1 MNNNIEKEALIL
13 DACCGSRLFWFN
25 KEHPNAVYIDKRS
38 EEITACDG
46 RRIIIRPDL
55 IEDFRSL
62 PFPDQSFK
70 LVVFDPPHDMYA
82 GKNSFTAQKYGNLNK
97 DTWREDL
104 KKGFDECMRVLD
116 NHGVLIFKWAEIRV
130 NIKEIL
136 EIFDYEPLFGHKSG
150 KVSKTHWITFMKI
163 SQ

>member
-1 MNNNIEKEALIL
+1 MNNNIENEALIL

-25 KEHPNAVYIDKRS
+25 KEHPNAVYVDKRS
-38 EEITACDG
+38 EEIIACDG
-46 RRIIIRPDL
+46 RRVIIRPDL

-62 PFPDQSFK
+62 PFPDKSFK

-163 SQ
+163 NQ

>member
-13 DACCGSRLFWFN
+13 DACCASRLFWFN

-46 RRIIIRPDL
+46 RRVIIRPDL
-55 IEDFRSL
+55 IEDFRNL

-82 GKNSFTAQKYGNLNK
+82 GKNSFTAQKYGNLDK

-104 KKGFDECMRVLD
+104 KKGFNECMRVLD

-136 EIFDYEPLFGHKSG
+136 EIFDYEPLFGHKYG

-163 SQ
+163 NK